1 MGQFCNWG
9 GSGWRL
15 TFSDFVDCDGVE
27 VYGLGVWAQCSAS
40 VAEEVFT
47 NLGLPGLLEVCVVSV
62 STASRLIEL
71 NDGDGIIVRGLVAI
85 KAADHVT
92 M

>member
-1 MGQFCNWG
+1 
-9 GSGWRL
+9 
-15 TFSDFVDCDGVE
+15 
-27 VYGLGVWAQCSAS
+27 
-40 VAEEVFT
+40 
-47 NLGLPGLLEVCVVSV
+47 LEVGVVSV

-71 NDGDGIIVRGLVAI
+71 NDGDGVIVRGLVAI